1 MVVAVSLGSLK
12 EEILTLFFNKSS
24 MVILLC
30 VLCSMLFH
38 FVYVFVL
45 ACLFLL
51 FFYVSFFSYLC
62 IVLLRVYEWQIE
74 QH

>member
-24 MVILLC
+24 VVILLC

-38 FVYVFVL
+38 FVYVFVF

-51 FFYVSFFSYLC
+51 FFLC
-62 IVLLRVYEWQIE
+62 FLLFLFVHSAFACI
-74 QH
+74 